1 MATKEK
7 KYEEAVEALGVNEN
21 MSTEEEFDLLSGFLK
36 AAENITENTKKIEV
50 RDNGKL
56 LFTFRIHAVT
66 AEDIKAAKKKATSF
80 MPNPVN
86 KKLPPIEKDVDKVTY
101 QSFLI
106 YLATVEADKEKI
118 WENPELKSKFGV
130 MEGYEL
136 IDKVFPS
143 GKKQQILTIIDIL
156 SGYDDEEP
164 ADDIDT
170 AKNS

>member
-7 KYEEAVEALGVNEN
+7 NYEEAVEALGVNEN
-21 MSTEEEFDLLSGFLK
+21 MSTEEEFDLISGFMK
-36 AAENITENTKKIEV
+36 ASELITENTKKVEI
-50 RDNGKL
+50 RDNGEL
-56 LFTFRIHAVT
+56 LFAFRIHAVT
-66 AEDIKAAKKKATSF
+66 AEDIKVAKKKATTF

-106 YLATVEADKEKI
+106 YLATVEEDKTKI
-118 WENPELKSKFGV
+118 WENPALMSKFGV

-136 IDKVFPS
+136 IDKVIPS
-143 GKKQQILTIIDIL
+143 GKKQQILTAIDIL